1 MAKYVM
7 GVLAVLGVVVIAFA
21 MSPTAE
27 AGKNCKRTSFET
39 ELVGDACKKG
49 GQKAAKK
56 AMKKFLK
63 TAKKQDSSLTCKS
76 CHGKLA
82 PDYALKDD
90 ALQRF
95 KDLGGK

>member
-7 GVLAVLGVVVIAFA
+7 GVLAVLGVVVIGFA
-21 MSPTAE
+21 MTPTAE
-27 AGKNCKRTSFET
+27 AGKSCQRTEFKT
-39 ELVGDACKKG
+39 KLVEDACKKG
-49 GQKAAKK
+49 GQKEAKK

-63 TAKKQDSSLTCKS
+63 SAKKQDSSLTCKG
-76 CHGKLA
+76 CHDKLS
-82 PDYALKDD
+82 PDYSLKDD